1 MRLDVEVVQRGLAES
16 RQKAQELIRSG
27 VVYVNSVVVNKSSL
41 FVSEDD
47 KIQILG
53 EVQRYVGR
61 GGLKLECALNN
72 FPIDVSN
79 KVCLD
84 IGASTGGFTDCLL
97 QNGAKK
103 VFAVDVGHGQLH
115 SSLQNRED
123 VVSLEGINIK
133 DLSLDML
140 DNIPDFICCDVSF
153 ISVSVVIEKIS
164 TIFENSFECVLLIKP
179 QFEAGKQNIGKNG
192 VVKDKKVHL
201 NVISK
206 ILECCQRNGITP
218 LGVCKSSITGGEGNV
233 EYLLYGK
240 KGFADAL
247 PIDIKTI
254 VG

>member
-97 QNGAKK
+97 QNEAKK

-115 SSLQNRED
+115 SSLQNREG

-153 ISVSVVIEKIS
+153 ISLSVVIEKIS
-164 TIFENSFECVLLIKP
+164 TLFENSFECVLLIKP

-192 VVKDKKVHL
+192 VVKDKKVHV

-206 ILECCQRNGITP
+206 ILECCQRNGIIP

-240 KGFADAL
+240 KGFVDAL

>member
-1 MRLDVEVVQRGLAES
+1 MRLDVEVVLRGLAES

-27 VVYVNSVVVNKSSL
+27 VVYVNSKSINKPSL
-41 FVSEDD
+41 SVSEND
-47 KIQILG
+47 KVEILG
-53 EVQRYVGR
+53 EVLRYVGR

-72 FPIDVSN
+72 FSLDVSD
-79 KVCLD
+79 KTCLD

-103 VFAVDVGHGQLH
+103 VYAVDVGHGQLH
-115 SSLQNRED
+115 ASLQKRED
-123 VVSLEGINIK
+123 VISLEGVNIK
-133 DLSLDML
+133 DLSVDML
-140 DNIPDFICCDVSF
+140 GCIPDFICSDVSF
-153 ISVSVVIEKIS
+153 ISLSVVIEKIS
-164 TIFENSFECVLLIKP
+164 TLFENNFECVLLIKP

-192 VVKDKKVHL
+192 VVKDKKAHV

-218 LGVCKSSITGGEGNV
+218 LGVCKSSIAGGEGNI

-240 KGFADAL
+240 RGAFDTS

>member
-27 VVYVNSVVVNKSSL
+27 VVYVNSAVAKKTSL
-41 FVSEDD
+41 SVTEDD
-47 KIQILG
+47 KIKILG
-53 EVQRYVGR
+53 EVLKYVGR
-61 GGLKLECALNN
+61 GGLKLECALDN
-72 FPIDVSN
+72 FPLDVSN
-79 KVCLD
+79 KICVD

-103 VFAVDVGHGQLH
+103 VYAVDVGHGQLH

-123 VVSLEGINIK
+123 VVSLEGVNIK
-133 DLSLDML
+133 DLSLEML
-140 DNIPDFICCDVSF
+140 DDIPEFICCDVSF
-153 ISVSVVIEKIS
+153 ISLSVVIEKIS
-164 TIFENSFECVLLIKP
+164 ALFKNAFECVLLVKP

-192 VVKDKKVHL
+192 VVKDKKAHV

-218 LGVCKSSITGGEGNV
+218 IGVCKSSITGGEGNV

-240 KGFADAL
+240 KGLFDTS

>member
-1 MRLDVEVVQRGLAES
+1 MRLDVELVQRGLAES

-27 VVYVNSVVVNKSSL
+27 VVYVNSVVVNKPSSS
-41 FVSEDD
+41 VTESD
-47 KIQILG
+47 KIEVLG
-53 EVQRYVGR
+53 EVLRYVGR
-61 GGLKLECALNN
+61 GGLKLECAFNN
-72 FPIDVSN
+72 FPLDVSN

-97 QNGAKK
+97 QNGARK
-103 VFAVDVGHGQLH
+103 VYAVDVGHGQLH

-133 DLSLDML
+133 DLSADML
-140 DNIPDFICCDVSF
+140 EDIPEFICSDVSF
-153 ISVSVVIEKIS
+153 ISLSVVIEKIS
-164 TIFENSFECVLLIKP
+164 ALFESSFECVLLIKP

-192 VVKDKKVHL
+192 VVKDKKAHA
-201 NVISK
+201 NVILK

-233 EYLLYGK
+233 EYLLHGK
-240 KGFADAL
+240 KGIYEAA
-247 PIDIKTI
+247 PIDIKMI